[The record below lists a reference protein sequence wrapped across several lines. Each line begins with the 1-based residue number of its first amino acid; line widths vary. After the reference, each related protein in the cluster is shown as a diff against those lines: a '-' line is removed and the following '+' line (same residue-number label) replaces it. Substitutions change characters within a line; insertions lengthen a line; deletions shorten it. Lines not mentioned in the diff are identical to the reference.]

1 MDHRKKTQTEVFSYA
16 TIVISMALMS
26 GLALGH
32 VTEKSMNPRL
42 SAEPPAD
49 PVERFG
55 LGQNAYET
63 TNAYREP
70 IRAQGPEYAEASYEI
85 GRYVDGARVLLPF
98 EPARKTDRIRL
109 ERLQS
114 WNDENFGSAVNL
126 DDGGF
131 GYAESDF
138 EDYEPI
144 DVGAVADSPESG
156 TEQTALYDAIDDHVI
171 EQNDSEMDAQQI
183 SGPGVT
189 DSQPVRTD
197 S

>member
-1 MDHRKKTQTEVFSYA
+1 MRRNFGANKSGTNCDVARNDGMAHRKKTRTDVFSYT
-16 TIVISMALMS
+16 TIVVSMALMS

-63 TNAYREP
+63 TNVYSEP
-70 IRAQGPEYAEASYEI
+70 VRAEGPEYADASYEI
-85 GRYVDGARVLLPF
+85 GRYVNGARVLAPF
-98 EPARKTDRIRL
+98 EPARKIDRIRL
-109 ERLQS
+109 ERLQA
-114 WNDENFGSAVNL
+114 WNDENFGSAANL
-126 DDGGF
+126 DNGSF

-144 DVGAVADSPESG
+144 DVGAVADSRESA

-171 EQNDSEMDAQQI
+171 KQNN
-183 SGPGVT
+183 
-189 DSQPVRTD
+189 
-197 S
+197 